1 MPQIPGK
8 MDEQGDVVMGG
19 TSDSLPEPSS
29 FLTIQAKATFANQL
43 SLLIKLTGE
52 PIPDLGSE
60 KEQIV
65 FLTQKSQ
72 TIADVVQLLQ
82 ICSDILAGFDSNWP
96 RWSCPTHF

>member
-1 MPQIPGK
+1 MSQIPGK

-43 SLLIKLTGE
+43 SLLIKLTSE
-52 PIPDLGSE
+52 PAPDLGSE
-60 KEQIV
+60 KEKIE

-72 TIADVVQLLQ
+72 TVADVVQLLQ
-82 ICSDILAGFDSNWP
+82 ICSDILAELDSHWP
-96 RWSCPTHF
+96 RWSCQTYC